1 MVGVLGDRVA
11 QAPFAE
17 EFLLVF
23 LEMKDDFRA
32 AGFAGHVAG
41 SEGAVAV
48 GFPLNGF
55 LGLGARLAGD
65 DRHAVRDD
73 EGGVK
78 AHAELADELGV
89 LLLFAREL
97 GHEGFGARLGDG
109 AEVFVGFG
117 ERHADAV
124 VGDGERARFR
134 IGLDADREDRI
145 IGRQFGLREREK
157 AQLVDGV
164 GRIGN
169 EFAEEHF
176 LVRVK
181 GLGKKTEELGDLGLK
196 TMDFLC
202 HF

>member
-1 MVGVLGDRVA
+1 MLVG
-11 QAPFAE
+11 
-17 EFLLVF
+17 
-23 LEMKDDFRA
+23 
-32 AGFAGHVAG
+32 
-41 SEGAVAV
+41 
-48 GFPLNGF
+48 
-55 LGLGARLAGD
+55 
-65 DRHAVRDD
+65 
-73 EGGVK
+73 
-78 AHAELADELGV
+78 
-89 LLLFAREL
+89 LF
-97 GHEGFGARLGDG
+97 
-109 AEVFVGFG
+109 

-124 VGDGERARFR
+124 VDDGERACFR

-145 IGRQFGLREREK
+145 IGSQLRLREREK

-181 GLGKKTEELGDLGLK
+181 GLGEKTEKLGDLGLK